1 MTFVSGCLSN
11 NTANLSLTDDGKTD
25 GYLKMSHQ
33 LLIPWAVAYSAV
45 AVVILFGNILVIVSF
60 AKKTILRSHTNYF
73 IVSLAATDTFVGL
86 ISIPWWIIVLFI
98 TYKKETWF
106 TYLHDIWVIFDILGG
121 IGSILHLVALSWD
134 RFCAIVWPLSHRIYT
149 GRRYLL
155 ILALIWSVT
164 IPVAVCSKPG
174 MASAPKA
181 YNVTVIVVC
190 FFIPLVIIC
199 VSQAFLVTF
208 IRKNR
213 IQNFYKLRRSIRKEV
228 RVAKTVIMMIA
239 LFMIGWLPFFTLS
252 LVTYIR
258 PEVQPSWQAICAV
271 KFLQYGNSVVNPVL
285 YAHKFPHFRKAFS
298 ALLCPCR
305 EVTKKVRNVG
315 ETFRAIMYSMIPGL
329 IRNKTIHRYLADRR
343 LGDNKANSSNID
355 SSKQNSSNDT
365 APIGEPSLE
374 EIELCESH
382 LNIFP

>member
-1 MTFVSGCLSN
+1 M
-11 NTANLSLTDDGKTD
+11 
-25 GYLKMSHQ
+25 GYQ
-33 LLIPWAVAYSAV
+33 VLIPWAVAFSVV
-45 AVVILFGNILVIVSF
+45 AFVVLIGNILVIVSF
-60 AKKTILRSHTNYF
+60 AKKTILRTHTNYF

-86 ISIPWWIIVLFI
+86 ISIPWWIIILFI
-98 TYKKETWF
+98 SYKEQAWF

-155 ILALIWSVT
+155 ILALIWSVA

-181 YNVTVIVVC
+181 YNVTVIVA
-190 FFIPLVIIC
+190 FFFVPLVIIC
-199 VSQAFLVTF
+199 VSQAFVVIS

-213 IQNFYKLRRSIRKEV
+213 IQKFYKLRRSLYKEV

-239 LFMIGWLPFFTLS
+239 LFMIGWLPFFALS

-298 ALLCPCR
+298 ALLCPFR
-305 EVTKKVRNVG
+305 EVTQKMRNVG
-315 ETFRAIMYSMIPGL
+315 ESFRATLYSLTPESN
-329 IRNKTIHRYLADRR
+329 RNKTFHRYLAERR
-343 LGDNKANSSNID
+343 PADNEASSSNID

-374 EIELCESH
+374 EIELRESQP
-382 LNIFP
+382 NIFP